1 VRLLAGYSYFHRRAI
16 VAVALVCAIGATAL
30 GASVFSRAKPFG
42 FSDPGSESSRGYK
55 LIEDATG
62 EHATPEVLLLIDPGA
77 PIASPRGREAVDHA
91 VGKLAAIDGI
101 ARVVKPRPS
110 AALVSDD
117 GRLAL
122 VEGFVDSS
130 VDNLARIGERV
141 DSTFSGSSTV
151 QVGGT
156 AVASLQLNNATE
168 DDLRKIELVAAPFLL
183 LVSFLVF
190 RSLVAALLPLLV
202 GGLSIAFTLASLRL
216 LSEVMT
222 IDVFAL
228 NVVTVLGLGLAIDY
242 SLFMVSR
249 YREELARSGEG
260 LSAVRDTVVPV
271 GRMITYSAATV
282 TTAVASL
289 IVFPQPFLYSA
300 GVGCALVAV
309 LSALV
314 VILVL
319 PAVLGMLGER
329 VNALSA
335 SDPKTQEGGGWLWR
349 RLAALARAR
358 PAVVS
363 IVIAGGMLL
372 CALPLLHAELT
383 RADARVLPS
392 DNSARVVDSTVHHRF
407 REDPANSFLLVRQPG
422 AGHVPRS
429 FASEIFRLGPVE
441 GIDPPRHLSNGAEVI
456 EVRTSAQPSSD
467 KARHFVESIRS
478 LPIAS
483 STLVAGTG
491 AELVDQRTSLR
502 HHLPLALAIVVAS
515 TVIAILLMTGS
526 LVLPLLTLLANT
538 LTIGVALGVLVFVFQ
553 NNRLESLLL
562 YTGVGAIDISV
573 PVLLFAVI
581 FGLSTDYGV
590 FLLSRIVEARNGG
603 ASNSSAIGIGLE
615 RTGRII
621 TAAALLF
628 AVAMGSFAFSQMI
641 FIKEVAVGTSVAVL
655 VDATLVRGFLMPSLM
670 QLCGRWTWWAPRR
683 LRRLAYRARLGLE

>member
-1 VRLLAGYSYFHRRAI
+1 
-16 VAVALVCAIGATAL
+16 
-30 GASVFSRAKPFG
+30 
-42 FSDPGSESSRGYK
+42 
-55 LIEDATG
+55 
-62 EHATPEVLLLIDPGA
+62 
-77 PIASPRGREAVDHA
+77 
-91 VGKLAAIDGI
+91 
-101 ARVVKPRPS
+101 
-110 AALVSDD
+110 
-117 GRLAL
+117 
-122 VEGFVDSS
+122 
-130 VDNLARIGERV
+130 
-141 DSTFSGSSTV
+141 
-151 QVGGT
+151 
-156 AVASLQLNNATE
+156 
-168 DDLRKIELVAAPFLL
+168 
-183 LVSFLVF
+183 
-190 RSLVAALLPLLV
+190 
-202 GGLSIAFTLASLRL
+202 
-216 LSEVMT
+216 
-222 IDVFAL
+222 
-228 NVVTVLGLGLAIDY
+228 
-242 SLFMVSR
+242 
-249 YREELARSGEG
+249 
-260 LSAVRDTVVPV
+260 
-271 GRMITYSAATV
+271 
-282 TTAVASL
+282 
-289 IVFPQPFLYSA
+289 
-300 GVGCALVAV
+300 
-309 LSALV
+309 
-314 VILVL
+314 
-319 PAVLGMLGER
+319 
-329 VNALSA
+329 
-335 SDPKTQEGGGWLWR
+335 LWR

-683 LRRLAYRARLGLE
+683 LRRLAYRAKLGLE